1 MRGGLSRGLAQ
12 QFDLHR
18 RADRIMDF
26 ISSLEVA
33 RRVGRVAVGY
43 FPPTQAYAVT
53 MIVSFGCR
61 SGAERFQGSSAHRP
75 FLRPS
80 AKAKSVTTST
90 AVIQWIVIVTE
101 S

>member
-1 MRGGLSRGLAQ
+1 
-12 QFDLHR
+12 
-18 RADRIMDF
+18 
-26 ISSLEVA
+26 
-33 RRVGRVAVGY
+33 
-43 FPPTQAYAVT
+43 VT

-90 AVIQWIVIVTE
+90 AVIQCIVIVTE